1 LLAVLTWS
9 RRLAGRWQIFAL
21 NAAPGRRGC
30 RLLGWR
36 LPLWRRL
43 RRLVLRRRLL
53 GLRPDR
59 HIAGRPGRI
68 ERTAELRNR
77 RTHAQ

>member
-1 LLAVLTWS
+1 
-9 RRLAGRWQIFAL
+9 L
-21 NAAPGRRGC
+21 NAAPGRRGR

-36 LPLWRRL
+36 LPLWRIL
-43 RRLVLRRRLL
+43 RRLVLLLWRLVLRRCLL

-77 RTHAQ
+77 RAHAQ